1 MRIDSLLKSGSQ
13 FISLEFF
20 PPKEKDA
27 WPAFFF
33 EAGRLEALNP
43 LFVSVTYGA
52 GGGTQA
58 NTLELVTRFS
68 QDLGMN
74 PMAHLT
80 CVGACEQNLRSFL
93 DALNA
98 AGVDNVLALRGD
110 PPKGQEADFTPE
122 NAAFQHG
129 SDLAAF
135 IRANY
140 PGMCVGVAGYPE
152 KHPQA
157 ATLDE
162 DIDYLKRKA
171 DQGGSFVITQLF
183 FDNDRYFDFVARCRA
198 KGITAPIVPGVLP
211 ILNLASVKRIVSL
224 CGAAIPAGY
233 LARLEAADKEG
244 AAAVREIGVEY
255 AREQCRDLLER
266 GAPGV
271 HLYTL
276 NKAQACLDIAKGLQ
290 LKRISA

>member
-1 MRIDSLLKSGSQ
+1 MRIDSLLNKNGQ

-33 EAGRLEALNP
+33 EAGKLSALNP

-52 GGGTQA
+52 GGTTQA

-68 QDLGMN
+68 RDLGMN

-80 CVGACEQNLRSFL
+80 CVGACEENLRSFL

-110 PPKGQEADFTPE
+110 PPKGQESDFTPE
-122 NAAFQHG
+122 NTAFQHG

-135 IRANY
+135 IRKNY
-140 PGMCVGVAGYPE
+140 PGMCAGVAGYPE

-162 DIDYLKRKA
+162 DIDYLKRKV
-171 DQGGSFVITQLF
+171 DQGGSFIITQLF
-183 FDNDRYFDFVARCRA
+183 FDNNRYFDFVAKCRA
-198 KGITAPIVPGVLP
+198 KGINAPIVPGVLP
-211 ILNLASVKRIVSL
+211 ILNLASVKRILSL
-224 CGAAIPAGY
+224 CGATIPTGY

-244 AAAVREIGVEY
+244 TAAVRDIGVEY
-255 AREQCRDLLER
+255 AREQCRNLLER

-276 NKAQACLDIAKGLQ
+276 NKAQACLDITKGLQ